1 MIRFFCAVF
10 LMFGTAAPLQAK
22 TVILQSGDHD
32 GFSRIVLE
40 IGTPTPWRLGRTS
53 DGYELQIQRSDL
65 SFDVSRVFDLIP
77 KTRVAAIWQDPET
90 GTLRFSVACACHAIP
105 FEFRPGVIVIDLKNG
120 PPPENSQFEANLA
133 GIMVPDLVE
142 KAVPRPQAR
151 PAGALPWLQGKTT
164 TPVVNLPL
172 PVASADLF
180 PMRDALLRQL
190 SNGAARGVVDMTV
203 PPQASSKPAEEA
215 PLRQV
220 RIGEDVGFVAG
231 SRETVD
237 RALAKSGEDC
247 IVDDRLGIQDWGS
260 DAVPAAHLADA
271 RAGLIGE
278 FDAPNAAAVERAVRY
293 FLYLGFGTE
302 ARELIKAL
310 AAPTLDRDV
319 WLSMSK
325 VLDGEPAAASVFSGM
340 DSCDTAAALWAV
352 LSRAPNDAAVQP
364 NTKAVLLNFS
374 GLPIHLRRHLGPA
387 LAERLLADGDF
398 AAAEAVRAAIMR
410 APGDSGPQVSLM
422 DAAVDVATG
431 DVIRAEETLTKLAA
445 DTTTVEA
452 EALIALVDTLVQQ
465 GKPTDPNVFAALDAL
480 AFEHGGDPLESELR
494 RTYVLALASNA
505 EFDAAF
511 AALPEGPDAKEAL
524 WEMLAQKGS
533 DSAILTHATLA
544 PSDPLPDVP
553 LATRRVMA
561 ERMLGLGFADPAAIW
576 LGDIFKSPEAAS
588 EPDRILAAKIAITQK
603 DARLTLRLIAG
614 LASQQA
620 ASLRA
625 RSQAQLG
632 EMFAAAATLL
642 ALGDAEAQHRVLRLA
657 RDWQNLPAVADDPWR
672 AAADLIPPPDAML
685 STPTMPISLSGAR
698 DLLAESESASA
709 SIKHLLSRVQGV
721 PAAP

>member
-1 MIRFFCAVF
+1 MIRLFYAVF
-10 LMFGTAAPLQAK
+10 LMLSVAVPLQAK

-53 DGYELQIQRSDL
+53 DGYELQIQRNDL

-77 KTRVAAIWQDPET
+77 KTRVAAVWQDPET
-90 GTLRFSVACACHAIP
+90 GALRFSVACACHAIP

-120 PPPENSQFEANLA
+120 PPPENSQFEASLA

-142 KAVPRPQAR
+142 KAAPRPHAR

-164 TPVVNLPL
+164 PVASQPL
-172 PVASADLF
+172 PVASADLS
-180 PMRDALLRQL
+180 PMRDALLRHL
-190 SNGAARGVVDMTV
+190 SDGAARGVVDMTV
-203 PPQASSKPAEEA
+203 PPKAAPQPAKEI
-215 PLRQV
+215 PLRQI
-220 RIGEDVGFVAG
+220 RIGEDIGFVAG
-231 SRETVD
+231 PREAVD
-237 RALAKSGEDC
+237 TTLVKSGEDC
-247 IVDDRLGIQDWGS
+247 IADDRLAIQDWGS
-260 DAVPAAHLADA
+260 DAAPITHLADA
-271 RAGLIGE
+271 RTGLIGE
-278 FDAPNAAAVERAVRY
+278 FDAPNPAAVERAVRY

-302 ARELIKAL
+302 ARELINAL
-310 AAPTLDRDV
+310 AAPTSDRDV

-325 VLDGEPAAASVFSGM
+325 VLDGEPAAASAFSGM
-340 DSCDTAAALWAV
+340 DRCDSAAAFWAV
-352 LSRAPNDAAVQP
+352 MSRAPNDAAVQP
-364 NTKAVLLNFS
+364 NTKAILRSFS

-387 LAERLLADGDF
+387 LADRLLAGGDL

-431 DVIRAEETLTKLAA
+431 DVIRAEETLTRLTA

-465 GKPTDPNVFAALDAL
+465 GKPTDPTVFVALEAL
-480 AFEHGGDPLESELR
+480 AFEHSGDPLEPELR
-494 RTYVLALASNA
+494 RAYVIALASNA

-511 AALPEGPDAKEAL
+511 AALPEGPGAKEAL
-524 WEMLAQKGS
+524 WEMLARKGS

-544 PSDPLPDVP
+544 SSGPLPDVP

-576 LGDIFKSPEAAS
+576 LGDIFKSPEVAS

-625 RSQAQLG
+625 RAQAQLG
-632 EMFAAAATLL
+632 EMSAAAATFL
-642 ALGDAEAQHRVLRLA
+642 ALGDAEAQHRALRLA
-657 RDWQNLPAVADDPWR
+657 QDWQNLPTATDDPWR
-672 AAADLIPPPDAML
+672 AAADLIPPLDARL
-685 STPTMPISLSGAR
+685 PASPRPISLSGAR
-698 DLLAESESASA
+698 GLLAESESAST
-709 SIKHLLSRVQGV
+709 SIKHLLSQVQGA
-721 PAAP
+721 PASP